1 MAAVIRCRGLGKA
14 FRVGTVRTLGGLLR
28 PAETRLHWALRNLD
42 LEVEE
47 GASLALLGP
56 NGCGKT
62 TLLRLIAGI
71 LNPTEGSVEVT
82 RPVVPIFQWG
92 LGFQEL
98 LSGRENAVLYAA
110 LLGTPARAFR
120 PRLGAVEAFAGLSG
134 FLDAPVRQYST
145 GMRARLAVATAL
157 NALGEGILVL
167 DEALAVGDAA
177 FSAQCEAA
185 FLELKRQGR
194 TLILTSHNPE
204 TVARFSDRAVS
215 LGQPAV

>member
-1 MAAVIRCRGLGKA
+1 MAVVVRCRGLGKA
-14 FRVGTVRTLGGLLR
+14 FKVGTVRTLGAVLR
-28 PAETRLHWALRNLD
+28 PAETRLHWALRTFD

-47 GASLALLGP
+47 GASLAVLGP

-71 LNPTEGSVEVT
+71 LHPTEGTVEVS

-98 LSGRENAVLYAA
+98 LTGRENAVLYAA
-110 LLGTPARAFR
+110 LLGTPERMFR
-120 PRLGAVEAFAGLSG
+120 GRLEAVEAFSGLSG

-145 GMRARLAVATAL
+145 GMRSRLAVATAL

-167 DEALAVGDAA
+167 DEALAVGDAE
-177 FSAQCEAA
+177 FSAKCEAA
-185 FLELKRQGR
+185 FLDLRKQGR
-194 TLILTSHNPE
+194 TLILTSHSAE
-204 TVARFSDRAVS
+204 TVSRFSDRTVR
-215 LGQPAV
+215 LG